1 MRRVCMCVRVCM
13 RVRVCVRARV
23 RACERAPRG
32 RVDGV
37 CALCAAARAGLCGA
51 GAVRNHRPVSPVG
64 TAAAGQ
70 AGHRR
75 ASCSWRLRKR
85 GPGDAVSLL
94 TSQGKETGALLP
106 SLPAQSPPNDI
117 GPPPQPRLHVDV
129 LRHTGEEISRCRG
142 QRSPATR
149 PPCPRAG
156 FPSPLPRPS
165 CRGRGLSAGARTALP
180 AGGLLLCSHSQK
192 E

>member
-1 MRRVCMCVRVCM
+1 MSVCACVCVCACVPACVRVK
-13 RVRVCVRARV
+13 
-23 RACERAPRG
+23 G
-32 RVDGV
+32 LRVDGWM
-37 CALCAAARAGLCGA
+37 ASAPFAQLPAQASAER

-117 GPPPQPRLHVDV
+117 GPPTQPRLHVDV

>member
-1 MRRVCMCVRVCM
+1 MCVRVRVCACVRACPRACVCM
-13 RVRVCVRARV
+13 CACVPVCVRV
-23 RACERAPRG
+23 KG
-32 RVDGV
+32 LRVDGWM
-37 CALCAAARAGLCGA
+37 ASAPFAQLPAQASAERG
-51 GAVRNHRPVSPVG
+51 P
-64 TAAAGQ
+64 GQ

-75 ASCSWRLRKR
+75 SSCSWRLRKR

-106 SLPAQSPPNDI
+106 SLPAQSPPSDI

-129 LRHTGEEISRCRG
+129 LRHTGEEISRCRR

-149 PPCPRAG
+149 PPCPRAR
-156 FPSPLPRPS
+156 FPSPLPGPAAEGGS
-165 CRGRGLSAGARTALP
+165 LSAGARTALP